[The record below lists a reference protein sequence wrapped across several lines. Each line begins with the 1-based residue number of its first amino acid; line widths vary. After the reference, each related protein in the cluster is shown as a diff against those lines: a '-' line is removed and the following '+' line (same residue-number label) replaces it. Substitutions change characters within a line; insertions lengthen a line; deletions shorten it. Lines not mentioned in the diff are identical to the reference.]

1 MESLPESRFSSGLS
15 KTGTA
20 IFNRGCNRCV
30 SQRYVAH
37 EVALEIADIMVG
49 KWSDISAALR
59 FTVAYSLCDHS
70 SR

>member
-1 MESLPESRFSSGLS
+1 
-15 KTGTA
+15 
-20 IFNRGCNRCV
+20 
-30 SQRYVAH
+30 
-37 EVALEIADIMVG
+37 MVG